1 MAEELL
7 RVLWLRHVIR
17 KENSELLY
25 YMIQEMV
32 RTKEY
37 LDPERMIILIT
48 FRNFVDNYDEKTEQP
63 CVLRKTP
70 KKKQAGDEVM
80 QFENKLKIIFTSLDK
95 RKEPNISADWI

>member
-1 MAEELL
+1 
-7 RVLWLRHVIR
+7 
-17 KENSELLY
+17 
-25 YMIQEMV
+25 MV

-70 KKKQAGDEVM
+70 KKK
-80 QFENKLKIIFTSLDK
+80 
-95 RKEPNISADWI
+95 